1 MEFQGRRAKWGLEL
15 KGTQALK
22 ARKESR
28 DSEALVEETKEP
40 QEPRDSGESGGVRRQ
55 QIKEQRDSGR
65 GRRSRRGPGQTCS
78 QPVNS

>member
-1 MEFQGRRAKWGLEL
+1 MWGLEL
-15 KGTQALK
+15 KETQALK

-28 DSEALVEETKEP
+28 ESEGLAEETKVSE
-40 QEPRDSGESGGVRRQ
+40 ETRDSKESGGVRRQ

-78 QPVNS
+78 QPINS